1 MKNFV
6 KTSLLI
12 IALLLITLFTTLFIL
27 KISLSKYQ
35 IDENKLVDVKHAT
48 IYLDTND
55 EELFSLNADV
65 KTTKINEIS
74 NYLNDALIAIEDKR
88 FYSHNGVDYKALLRA
103 SLNNLKTLSFKEGG
117 STITQQ
123 LVKNTHLTQDKN
135 IKRKIIEIS
144 LAKKLEKKF
153 SKEEI
158 LEKYLNT
165 VYFGDNCYGVTSA
178 SQHYFNKK
186 PKELTLS
193 EGAFLAGIIKAPS
206 YYTLEENYN
215 KSIERRN
222 LVLKEMISQNYINSQ
237 EYNIAINENL
247 NIKKDENSVFSIEK
261 ILSKE
266 LENNKN
272 LFPYKNNVVKTTIVK
287 KHQNILENI
296 VQNNLNYDTT
306 AIILDKNSNVLA
318 YASTCIIPKRQV
330 GSTIKPLLI
339 YGPALERNIITP
351 SSLILDEKTDFNGYK
366 PSNYNDKYNGYVSAK
381 ECISKSLNIPAI
393 KILNMTGIEN
403 SANFLKKMNFNVAKE
418 DLTLPLALGAKN
430 SGETLL
436 TIANAYTTFINDGF
450 YSKYS
455 LIKKSNEISNL
466 KHNYEKIFSLDTNF
480 LINDALNDCVLNGTA
495 KKLANVNKNLC
506 AKTGTVGND
515 NGNSDA
521 YCISYNKEYCVA
533 VWCGIKNNTK
543 PDNNLTGGGIPTNLS
558 CNIWEY
564 LYKDKEFPNFF
575 DKPNSV
581 KEILLDKESY
591 IDNHTIEIADNI
603 APLRYTFSSLFREN
617 NIPKNI
623 SNRFSKPKIEK
634 PILTVNNNEI
644 TIQLCLTQ
652 YYNVLIRK
660 YKNNT
665 LIKEYDSKKMPNK
678 NIFKDIIYD
687 NEIYSYHIIPYF
699 LDENKYNYGE
709 EIVLDKIKLPTTSVG
724 NDWWNDD
731 L

>member
-1 MKNFV
+1 MKKIV

-12 IALLLITLFTTLFIL
+12 IGLLLITLSTTLIIL

-35 IDENKLVDVKHAT
+35 IDENKLVDVQHAT
-48 IYLDTND
+48 IYLDANN
-55 EELFSLNADV
+55 EELFSLNEDV
-65 KTTKINEIS
+65 KITKIDEIS
-74 NYLNDALIAIEDKR
+74 RNLNNALIAIEDKR

-103 SLNNLKTLSFKEGG
+103 SVNNIKTLSFKEGG

-123 LVKNTHLTQDKN
+123 LIKNTHLTQDKN
-135 IKRKIIEIS
+135 LKRKIIEIS

-165 VYFGDNCYGVTSA
+165 VYFGNNCYGITSA
-178 SQHYFNKK
+178 SKHYFNKK

-193 EGAFLAGIIKAPS
+193 ESAFLAGIIKAPS
-206 YYTLEENYN
+206 YYTQEENFN

-222 LVLKEMISQNYINSQ
+222 LVLKEMLSQNYINSQ
-237 EYNIAINENL
+237 EYNISINENL
-247 NIKKDENSVFSIEK
+247 DIKKDENSIFSIDK
-261 ILSKE
+261 ILNKE
-266 LENNKN
+266 LDSNEN
-272 LFPYKNNVVKTTIVK
+272 LFPYKNNVIKTTIIK
-287 KHQNILENI
+287 KLQNELENI
-296 VQNNLNYDTT
+296 VKKNINYDTT
-306 AIILDKNSNVLA
+306 AIILDNKSNVLA

-339 YGPALERNIITP
+339 YGPALENNVISP

-393 KILNMTGIEN
+393 KMLNMTGIEN
-403 SANFLKKMNFNVAKE
+403 SANFLKKMKFNITNE

-436 TIANAYTTFINDGF
+436 TIANAYTTFINNG
-450 YSKYS
+450 YYNKYS
-455 LIKKSNEISNL
+455 LIRKSNEISNFTN
-466 KHNYEKIFSLDTNF
+466 KYEKIFSLDTNF
-480 LINDALNDCVLNGTA
+480 LINDALNDCVINGTA

-506 AKTGTVGND
+506 AKTGTVGNN

-543 PDNNLTGGGIPTNLS
+543 PDNNLTGGGIPTNLCS
-558 CNIWEY
+558 YIWEY
-564 LYKDKEFPNFF
+564 LYKDKSFPEFFK
-575 DKPNSV
+575 KPDNV

-591 IDNHTIEIADNI
+591 NKEHIIEIANKI
-603 APLRYTFSSLFREN
+603 TPIRYTFKGLFRESN
-617 NIPKNI
+617 YPNSI
-623 SNRFSKPKIEK
+623 SNRFSSPKIEK
-634 PILTVNNNEI
+634 PILLVNNNEI
-644 TIQLCLTQ
+644 NIQLCLPQ
-652 YYNVLIRK
+652 YYDVLIKK

-665 LIKEYDSKKMPNK
+665 IIKEFDSKKMTNK
-678 NIFKDIIYD
+678 NLFKDFIYD
-687 NEIYSYHIIPYF
+687 NEIYSYHIVPYF

-709 EIVLDKIKLPTTSVG
+709 EIILDKIKLPTTSVG
-724 NDWWNDD
+724 NDWWNDV